1 MSKVKLVVE
10 LDDQDYKFIQ
20 DLEFICGIRTCKTV
34 QQNIINALKNGRIY
48 DDSGDLVSRDALMY
62 EIRRYATPFSEN
74 SDEFSR
80 GATECACEVLDKI
93 DTAPAIVPNKSDEK
107 PTKDLINDI
116 VSKEFEEGW
125 KPFPKPYD
133 ESEGE

>member
-20 DLEFICGIRTCKTV
+20 DLQILRLGSRAGYKTI
-34 QQNIINALKNGRIY
+34 QQNVINAIKNGMIY

-62 EIRRYATPFSEN
+62 EIRRYTTPFSER

-80 GATECACEVLDKI
+80 GATECACEVLDTI
-93 DTAPAIVPNKSDEK
+93 DTAPAIVPHKSDEK
-107 PTKDLINDI
+107 PTKDLITEILGFD
-116 VSKEFEEGW
+116 VSEIEPLPG
-125 KPFPKPYD
+125 YRD
-133 ESEGE
+133 EGE